1 MPGTDSVLSL
11 ILSSPKAA
19 SGEGCASFRGSACVG
34 RDALNSE
41 AMGAPVA
48 ALALDH
54 GDEE

>member
-1 MPGTDSVLSL
+1 MPGTDSVLLL

-48 ALALDH
+48 ALAPDH